1 MFVIFKKIVKLFIT
15 CSGEMSRNIVKTN
28 KTKHAVSIESIA
40 KLSQKTKEYRNN
52 RLYFESISES

>member
-1 MFVIFKKIVKLFIT
+1 
-15 CSGEMSRNIVKTN
+15 MSRNIVKTN